1 MVNIDWSKLSF
12 SYTQTKTLIYS
23 RCIDGKWEEPVETED
38 FNIPLSSFAG
48 VFHYAPACFEGL
60 KAFRGVDGKIRLF
73 RPDMNAKRMADSA
86 AYLDMPAPSVEMFID
101 MCVRCVKANLEY
113 LPPYEASGASLY
125 LRPTLFGI
133 NPQLGIHSAK
143 DVMCAVMC
151 SPVGTYSGDKSL
163 TPGTAVLSRNYDR
176 ASTFGSGCYKLGAN
190 YAQSLHA

>member
-1 MVNIDWSKLSF
+1 MKIELSKTTDMVNIDWSKLSF

-101 MCVRCVKANLEY
+101 MCVRCELDND
-113 LPPYEASGASLY
+113 SL
-125 LRPTLFGI
+125 
-133 NPQLGIHSAK
+133 N
-143 DVMCAVMC
+143 
-151 SPVGTYSGDKSL
+151 
-163 TPGTAVLSRNYDR
+163 
-176 ASTFGSGCYKLGAN
+176 
-190 YAQSLHA
+190 